1 MNTHSA
7 YPFYFEYYMSQ
18 ALFHA
23 DQSLCEAWNHKN
35 IHYLHASQT
44 PNGSWLSDRGSSYA
58 TSLALL
64 SIALNYR
71 FLPIYEQ

>member
-1 MNTHSA
+1 MQTS
-7 YPFYFEYYMSQ
+7 PSGKRGTI
-18 ALFHA
+18 
-23 DQSLCEAWNHKN
+23 KN

-44 PNGSWLSDRGSSYA
+44 PNGSWLSNRGSSYA